1 MENGATWFRLVRV
14 QSWSPMESHSRKAK
28 GDAVAAANGCNL
40 APGRLGVEEYQ
51 GHRVLVAD
59 GVIFSVE
66 VTKADPPFGY
76 WTAMLPSEI
85 PRSALLLGLGA
96 GTLAHLLSRRFPG
109 IRITGVD
116 NDPEILAF
124 AREHF
129 DLDLP
134 NLKVKLADAF
144 DYVTRCRRRFD
155 FVAVDLFV
163 GSAFERGVL
172 SHPFLHRLRAIQTDN
187 GEIAFNLYRDGHA
200 RADLAEIRRVLPVRR
215 VDRLAHNV
223 IVHCRPTLSLPQ
235 RP

>member
-1 MENGATWFRLVRV
+1 M
-14 QSWSPMESHSRKAK
+14 
-28 GDAVAAANGCNL
+28 
-40 APGRLGVEEYQ
+40 
-51 GHRVLVAD
+51 VAD

-76 WTAMLPSEI
+76 WTAMLPSGI
-85 PRSALLLGLGA
+85 PRTALLLGLGA

-109 IRITGVD
+109 IRITGID

-124 AREHF
+124 ARDQF

-144 DYVTRCRRRFD
+144 DFVTRCKRRFD

-163 GSAFERGVL
+163 GSRFERRVL
-172 SHPFLHRLRAIQTDN
+172 SHSFLTRLNAIQSN
-187 GEIAFNLYRDGHA
+187 VGGIAFNLYRDR
-200 RADLAEIRRVLPVRR
+200 RAPFYIAEIRRVLPIGR
-215 VDRLAHNV
+215 VDRLSHNV
-223 IVHCRPTLSLPQ
+223 IVHCRPTPPPPR